1 MMRRVSFPLPF
12 LTPLSHSPFI
22 LTQTKSAFP
31 PRDRVFD
38 LPGGALRWSN
48 RSHNT
53 LLCDSALFPFP
64 RCCALH
70 TVPRHHKR
78 GCWAG
83 FLPSP
88 SQGLPPLLGFP
99 PPLTIPVAPSPPSQG
114 LPLPSPLAV
123 PPSLFIPLCPF
134 VMPHTFPCDFL
145 STSSTFLLL
154 LYFCT
159 FSPRHQ
165 SVRSIPELKSNRSH
179 FATQLLRSY
188 PFALFEGIC
197 APLRPLI
204 PCCPTTTAPV
214 ALSRLSSPC
223 PLLIFLFSH
232 YCPRFLL
239 TAHSPHSWQ
248 SSFWLLWPVLVVS
261 GPMVGPRLL
270 PPYSLVF
277 PNFRCSILTG

>member
-83 FLPSP
+83 SLP
-88 SQGLPPLLGFP
+88 LPPLRQGLTGIPCFFFSYCVLVP
-99 PPLTIPVAPSPPSQG
+99 PPLLFVYTSVIFSTRSQI
-114 LPLPSPLAV
+114 S
-123 PPSLFIPLCPF
+123 
-134 VMPHTFPCDFL
+134 
-145 STSSTFLLL
+145 
-154 LYFCT
+154 
-159 FSPRHQ
+159 
-165 SVRSIPELKSNRSH
+165 K
-179 FATQLLRSY
+179 
-188 PFALFEGIC
+188 
-197 APLRPLI
+197 PLRVP
-204 PCCPTTTAPV
+204 
-214 ALSRLSSPC
+214 
-223 PLLIFLFSH
+223 
-232 YCPRFLL
+232 
-239 TAHSPHSWQ
+239 
-248 SSFWLLWPVLVVS
+248 
-261 GPMVGPRLL
+261 
-270 PPYSLVF
+270 
-277 PNFRCSILTG
+277 

>member
-1 MMRRVSFPLPF
+1 LPLSSPFVSHIKEIKILRSSLMMRRVSFPLPF

-88 SQGLPPLLGFP
+88 SPHWRFL
-99 PPLTIPVAPSPPSQG
+99 
-114 LPLPSPLAV
+114 
-123 PPSLFIPLCPF
+123 PPSLSHCVLSLCLTRSHVTFCPPLPPF
-134 VMPHTFPCDFL
+134 F
-145 STSSTFLLL
+145 S
-154 LYFCT
+154 FCT
-159 FSPRHQ
+159 SALSPRAIKVFAQ
-165 SVRSIPELKSNRSH
+165 SLSSK
-179 FATQLLRSY
+179 ATAAISPHNCFDRTPLHSSKGY
-188 PFALFEGIC
+188 AHPFA
-197 APLRPLI
+197 P
-204 PCCPTTTAPV
+204 
-214 ALSRLSSPC
+214 
-223 PLLIFLFSH
+223 
-232 YCPRFLL
+232 
-239 TAHSPHSWQ
+239 
-248 SSFWLLWPVLVVS
+248 
-261 GPMVGPRLL
+261 
-270 PPYSLVF
+270 
-277 PNFRCSILTG
+277 

>member
-1 MMRRVSFPLPF
+1 LISRGVPSGGVTAVTTLCCVIPPCSRFLAAVPYIRCPATTSAGVGPASSPHHPRGSLP
-12 LTPLSHSPFI
+12 S
-22 LTQTKSAFP
+22 SAS
-31 PRDRVFD
+31 
-38 LPGGALRWSN
+38 LP
-48 RSHNT
+48 
-53 LLCDSALFPFP
+53 
-64 RCCALH
+64 
-70 TVPRHHKR
+70 
-78 GCWAG
+78 
-83 FLPSP
+83 PSP
-88 SQGLPPLLGFP
+88 SQWLPL
-99 PPLTIPVAPSPPSQG
+99 PPSQG

-223 PLLIFLFSH
+223 PPLIFLFPH
-232 YCPRFLL
+232 YCSIPALMAVLFLAPL
-239 TAHSPHSWQ
+239 AR
-248 SSFWLLWPVLVVS
+248 VS
-261 GPMVGPRLL
+261 GIRPDGGAKTVAALFPRI
-270 PPYSLVF
+270 S
-277 PNFRCSILTG
+277 